1 MKASCTV
8 ITIAAVAILQPRRCS
23 AFTGPTFITKSNHV
37 GSAPAAQSQR
47 PGARRSWLTMSTSK
61 SSVADEE
68 EVDDFDLTEL
78 SLTDDEDVAQIRRR
92 LLQQAP

>member
-1 MKASCTV
+1 MCAHIDNV
-8 ITIAAVAILQPRRCS
+8 YAANMMFEC
-23 AFTGPTFITKSNHV
+23 
-37 GSAPAAQSQR
+37 
-47 PGARRSWLTMSTSK
+47 

-92 LLQQAP
+92 LLQQAPGKRLHT

>member
-1 MKASCTV
+1 MLRNMMFEC
-8 ITIAAVAILQPRRCS
+8 
-23 AFTGPTFITKSNHV
+23 
-37 GSAPAAQSQR
+37 
-47 PGARRSWLTMSTSK
+47 

-92 LLQQAP
+92 LLQQAPGKRLHA